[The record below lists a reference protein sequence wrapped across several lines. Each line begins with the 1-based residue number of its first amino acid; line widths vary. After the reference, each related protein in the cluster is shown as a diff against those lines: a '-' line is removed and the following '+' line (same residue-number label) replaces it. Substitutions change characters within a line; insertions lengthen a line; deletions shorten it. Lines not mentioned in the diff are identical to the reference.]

1 MGHYDNYC
9 NKKRIKLAQKK
20 LDRLLR
26 KRKPN
31 KFAIDLAREE
41 LEKQKLF
48 ESCQI
53 FKSFSGFAPNE
64 RILFNDDNRA
74 ILFGDV
80 LIWYKDIKSYQ
91 IIENIVETSYTT
103 TQSKG
108 AVSRAIVGGALAGGI
123 GAVIGAATA
132 DTESNTTYYN
142 EKDGFL
148 IQIFLKNGKGHQLKI
163 DNCGMISNRLHPK
176 WLELGAKL
184 QMIIDG
190 KQ

>member
-1 MGHYDNYC
+1 MGRYDNYS

-48 ESCQI
+48 
-53 FKSFSGFAPNE
+53 
-64 RILFNDDNRA
+64 
-74 ILFGDV
+74 
-80 LIWYKDIKSYQ
+80 KSYQ